1 MHRFKKAE
9 NGAFDLVGYTTLYPF
24 LFYPDKI
31 RLRLSQFLIL
41 PQFHRLGLGSQLYR
55 HVYQQILSDPGIVEL
70 TVEDPSEDFSI
81 FRLTN
86 DYQVYSAFPEPPPR
100 TDLKYSELQWELLGQ
115 LDAFR
120 RVKGNENDK
129 QFRLEMKKTL
139 WRRNKETMPDE
150 ADKLK
155 LVLQE
160 LFDERIDLFKRVL
173 KID

>member
-1 MHRFKKAE
+1 M
-9 NGAFDLVGYTTLYPF
+9 GYTTLYPF

-55 HVYQQILSDPGIVEL
+55 EVYQQILGDAEIVEL
-70 TVEDPSEDFSI
+70 TVEDPSEEFSI

-86 DYQVYSAFPEPPPR
+86 DFQVYSAFPELPPR
-100 TDLKYSELQWELLGQ
+100 TDLKFSELQWELLGQ

-120 RVKGNENDK
+120 RVKCDENDK
-129 QFRLEMKKTL
+129 QFRLDLKKAL

-150 ADKLK
+150 PEKLK

-160 LFDERIDLFKRVL
+160 LFDERIDLFKKVL